1 LTRSFFEAERP
12 DLVLS
17 IMPFVNDVYA
27 QALEGTGIPLGLLLS
42 DLVDTKPYMWLTPRA
57 CRVARFVGVGCPAA
71 AAQAQE
77 MGVEPARLVQGGLV
91 IHPKHFDP
99 KARRLTQAA
108 ARKVFGLD
116 PGLFTPMILMGGYGG
131 PVIREF
137 VEAFEASP
145 ERWQVVACCGRNEK
159 LKAQLEALAPGLKN
173 RVLAMGFSTD
183 LHRLMRAADVMVAK
197 PGPASIFEGLAMGVP
212 MVLDGAATMP
222 QEVPNAQFVTGQGFG
237 LSVGHRRQMFGA
249 VQSLAQDPAG
259 LAAIRRRI
267 KAYRMADASQQIIA
281 GMKSAMADP
290 LAWRKLE
297 KVLVPEAAVL

>member
-1 LTRSFFEAERP
+1 
-12 DLVLS
+12 
-17 IMPFVNDVYA
+17 
-27 QALEGTGIPLGLLLS
+27 
-42 DLVDTKPYMWLTPRA
+42 
-57 CRVARFVGVGCPAA
+57 
-71 AAQAQE
+71 
-77 MGVEPARLVQGGLV
+77 
-91 IHPKHFDP
+91 
-99 KARRLTQAA
+99 
-108 ARKVFGLD
+108 
-116 PGLFTPMILMGGYGG
+116 
-131 PVIREF
+131 
-137 VEAFEASP
+137 
-145 ERWQVVACCGRNEK
+145 
-159 LKAQLEALAPGLKN
+159 
-173 RVLAMGFSTD
+173 
-183 LHRLMRAADVMVAK
+183 
-197 PGPASIFEGLAMGVP
+197 